1 MLLEVSGIL
10 HTPQRIYILLGKCK
24 PRSMYA
30 ESQNLGHI
38 CVLVP
43 RTVLFCDG
51 QAEREQR

>member
-10 HTPQRIYILLGKCK
+10 HTPQRIYILLGKRK
-24 PRSMYA
+24 PCSMYA